1 MASDPIGALAAE
13 PGRPHR
19 IGPMPERRA
28 SKTALLVAAYRA
40 RASRREPPLISD
52 PWAAHLAGSEG
63 EALADAVDR
72 ILVDRELW
80 LALRVAFIDAEV
92 MHWSRK
98 EPGMRQVVILG
109 AGLDTRAARFAH
121 VFPDGQALRFFEVDH
136 PASQADKLA
145 RLAEA
150 PGYPIDCATYV
161 ACDFERDDFVERLFA
176 AGLDPRVPTLV
187 VWEGV
192 SYYLNEDAVRTTLR
206 RTAGAL
212 DPRSILI
219 FDHFLKR
226 FVDAAARSAKDAEAA
241 AFVDD
246 LGERFIF
253 GTNDPLPMLIE
264 EGFRHVRSV
273 SFDEICLSLTGTYV
287 RSREFRF
294 QRICLASPTVPR
306 TR

>member
-1 MASDPIGALAAE
+1 MT
-13 PGRPHR
+13 
-19 IGPMPERRA
+19 ERRA

-40 RASRREPPLISD
+40 RASRREPALISD
-52 PWAAHLAGSEG
+52 PWAATLASAEG
-63 EALADAVDR
+63 EALAAAVDR

-92 MHWSRK
+92 VHYSRH
-98 EPGMRQVVILG
+98 EPEMRQVVILG

-121 VFPDGQALRFFEVDH
+121 DFPDGGRVRFFEVDH

-145 RLAEA
+145 RLKEA
-150 PGYPIDCATYV
+150 SGYPIDCATYV
-161 ACDFERDDFVERLFA
+161 ACDFEKDDFVDRLVA
-176 AGLDPRVPTLV
+176 AGFDPKAPALV

-192 SYYLNEDAVRTTLR
+192 SYYLPGAAVRHTLR
-206 RTAGAL
+206 RTASAL
-212 DPRSILI
+212 HPRSII
-219 FDHFLKR
+219 VFDHFLER
-226 FVDAAARSAKDAEAA
+226 FVDAAARPAKDAKAA
-241 AFVDD
+241 EFVDD
-246 LGERFIF
+246 LGERFLW
-253 GTNDPLPMLIE
+253 GSNDPLPMLHE

-294 QRICLASPTVPR
+294 QRICTASPTVPC